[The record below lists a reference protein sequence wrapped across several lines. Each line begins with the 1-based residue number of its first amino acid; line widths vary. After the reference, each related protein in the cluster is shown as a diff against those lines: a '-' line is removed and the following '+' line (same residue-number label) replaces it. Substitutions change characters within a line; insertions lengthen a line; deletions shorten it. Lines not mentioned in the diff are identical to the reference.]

1 MARMGMPNDAPKIWR
16 AFIDIGEPDMKNE
29 SDRLLGQAASPA
41 PGLPRVVRGYHIAAY
56 ACVPAPEK
64 LSFAPDGT
72 LYVGQPGSVDRI
84 RRVPPGGGA
93 SVAFGPPQQDPDAVL
108 FDAAGRISRVKHA
121 VLVGG
126 DGILAAIFPD
136 QTSAV
141 IFDAG
146 FSDVDDMKFD
156 RTGRLIFADDAPQV
170 LASAGGPPFVLFATP
185 SRPGSIA
192 IDADNRIFVALA
204 DGSIRVYNRSGT
216 LAGTFATGLAT
227 GLNTY
232 IVFGEGAG
240 GFGRFLYV
248 LSESTLL
255 RFSANGKASVIG
267 TGFDSRQ
274 ASGLGFVFGPDHAL
288 YVSDYDNDR
297 VLRIARGE
305 R

>member
-1 MARMGMPNDAPKIWR
+1 
-16 AFIDIGEPDMKNE
+16 MKNE
-29 SDRLLGQAASPA
+29 SGWLTGQASPA
-41 PGLPRVVRGYHIAAY
+41 PGLPRVIRGFHIAGY
-56 ACVPAPEK
+56 ACVPGPEK
-64 LSFAPDGT
+64 LTFAPDGT
-72 LYVGQPGSVDRI
+72 LYVGQSGSVDRI
-84 RRVPPGGGA
+84 RRVPPAGGTSA
-93 SVAFGPPQQDPDAVL
+93 PFGPPQQDPDAVL
-108 FDAAGRISRVKHA
+108 FDACGRISRVKRS

-126 DGILAAIFPD
+126 NGILAAIFPD
-136 QTSAV
+136 GSSAV
-141 IFDAG
+141 LFDAG

-156 RTGRLIFADDAPQV
+156 RSGRLIFSDDAPQV

-192 IDADNRIFVALA
+192 IDPDSRIFVALS
-204 DGSIRVYNRSGT
+204 DGTIRVYNRSGT
-216 LAGTFATGLAT
+216 PAGTFASGLET

-248 LSESTLL
+248 LSGSTLL
-255 RFSANGKASVIG
+255 RFSANGKGTVIG

-288 YVSDYDNDR
+288 YVSDFDHGR